1 MGYTVDQ
8 GRKIQ
13 LLENKDMAMMELKA
27 MQHELLDTQTQSNAL
42 AGQMKEVENGMVR
55 FPSLF
60 DFMLVL
66 HGDVARAPR
75 EAAKDR

>member
-8 GRKIQ
+8 GRKSQ
-13 LLENKDMAMMELKA
+13 LLENKDMAMMELRA
-27 MQHELLDTQTQSNAL
+27 LQHELLDTQTRSNAL
-42 AGQMKEVENGMVR
+42 AGQMKEVDDGMVR
-55 FPSLF
+55 FLSLF
-60 DFMLVL
+60 DVMSAL